1 MKFTDRKIKNLK
13 PKQERYEIWEG
24 NGLGVRVTPKGVKSW
39 VFMYR
44 YQGKARRMTLG
55 RYPKMTVAEAHSEHG
70 KALVSL
76 EKGIDPSEV
85 EVEKRRQDRRA
96 PTVKLLVDEYIEK
109 WAKPRKRSW
118 EKDQSTLDR
127 DVVTEWG
134 KRKAKDITR
143 RDVVILLDG
152 IVERGAPIQANR
164 TLAVIRKMFN
174 FAVSRDI
181 VPSNPCLQVKAPASE
196 NQRDRV
202 LSAEEIKLL
211 WDALTKVDR
220 KPGDDQ
226 EMRVTMAKGTALA
239 LQFQLLTAQRKGEV
253 AAAEWSEIDLEGK
266 LWTIPAEKS
275 KNKLPHRVPLSP
287 QAVSLLEQIK
297 KESKESIW
305 LFPSPRGQ
313 GKHHILETAIDHAA
327 RLNQEAIGIDHW
339 VPHDLRRTAA
349 SMMTSIGISRLVVSR
364 ILNHVESGITA
375 VYDRHSYDNEKRKA
389 LEAWSRKLGSILS
402 AETDHENVIDLRL
415 T

>member
-13 PKQERYEIWEG
+13 PKSERYEIWEG
-24 NGLGVRVTPKGVKSW
+24 NGLGIRVTPKGVKSW
-39 VFMYR
+39 VFIYR
-44 YQGKARRMTLG
+44 YQGKTRRLTLG
-55 RYPKMTVAEAHSEHG
+55 RYPKMTVAKAHADHG
-70 KALVSL
+70 KALLAL
-76 EKGIDPSEV
+76 EKDIDPGTIEV
-85 EVEKRRQDRRA
+85 EARRQDRRA
-96 PTVKLLVDEYIEK
+96 PTVKMLVDEYIEK

-118 EKDQSTLDR
+118 AKDESILDR
-127 DVVTEWG
+127 DVVSEWS

-143 RDVVILLDG
+143 RDVVLLLDG

-181 VPSNPCLQVKAPASE
+181 VPSNPCLQVKAPAPE

-202 LSAEEIKLL
+202 LSAEEIKIL
-211 WDALTKVDR
+211 WDALSQV
-220 KPGDDQ
+220 DQ
-226 EMRVTMAKGTALA
+226 EPADDKEVQVSMSKGTALA

-253 AAAEWSEIDLEGK
+253 AAAAWSEIDLTAK
-266 LWTIPAEKS
+266 LWAIPAEKS

-287 QAVSLLEQIK
+287 QAISLLEQIK
-297 KESKESIW
+297 DESKDSTW
-305 LFPSPRGQ
+305 LFPSPRGK
-313 GKHHILETAIDHAA
+313 GKRHILETAIDHAA

-349 SMMTSIGISRLVVSR
+349 SLMTSIGITRLVVSK

-375 VYDRHSYDNEKRKA
+375 VYDRHSYDAEKRHA
-389 LEAWSRKLGSILS
+389 LEAWGRKVDNILTGDQSGEVVSIHK
-402 AETDHENVIDLRL
+402 AG
-415 T
+415 

>member
-134 KRKAKDITR
+134 RRKAKEITR
-143 RDVVILLDG
+143 RDVVILLDK

-181 VPSNPCLQVKAPASE
+181 VPSNPCLQVKAPAPE
-196 NQRDRV
+196 KQRDRV
-202 LSAEEIKLL
+202 LSTEEIKIL
-211 WDALTKVDR
+211 WDALDR
-220 KPGDDQ
+220 VGQKSEG
-226 EMRVTMAKGTALA
+226 EGKEVSMSKGTALA
-239 LQFQLLTAQRKGEV
+239 LQFQLLTGQRKGEV
-253 AAAEWSEIDLEGK
+253 ATAEWDEIDLDGK

-287 QAVSLLEQIK
+287 QAVSLLELVK

-305 LFPSPRGQ
+305 LFPSPRGK
-313 GKHHILETAIDHAA
+313 GKRHILETAIDHAA

-339 VPHDLRRTAA
+339 VPHDLRRTSA

>member
-1 MKFTDRKIKNLK
+1 
-13 PKQERYEIWEG
+13 
-24 NGLGVRVTPKGVKSW
+24 
-39 VFMYR
+39 
-44 YQGKARRMTLG
+44 MTLG

-70 KALVSL
+70 KALVAL
-76 EKGIDPSEV
+76 EKGIDPGEV
-85 EVEKRRQDRRA
+85 EVEKRREDRKA
-96 PTVKLLVDEYIEK
+96 PTVKLLVEEYIEK

-118 EKDQSTLDR
+118 EKDQSILDR

-134 KRKAKDITR
+134 RRKAKEITR
-143 RDVVILLDG
+143 RDVVILLDK

-174 FAVSRDI
+174 FALSRDI
-181 VPSNPCLQVKAPASE
+181 VTANPCQQVKPPAAE
-196 NQRDRV
+196 RQRDRV
-202 LSAEEIKLL
+202 LSAAEIKTL
-211 WDALTKVDR
+211 WDTLDRVDQ
-220 KPGDDQ
+220 KSEG
-226 EMRVTMAKGTALA
+226 EGKEASMSKGTALA
-239 LQFQLLTAQRKGEV
+239 LQFQLLTSQRKGEV
-253 AAAEWSEIDLEGK
+253 ATAEWAEIDLDGK

-287 QAVSLLEQIK
+287 QAVSLLELVK
-297 KESKESIW
+297 NESKESIW

-313 GKHHILETAIDHAA
+313 GKRHILETAIDHAA

-375 VYDRHSYDNEKRKA
+375 VYDRHSYDVEKRSA
-389 LEAWSRKLGSILS
+389 LDAWGRKLEQIVYSEKPNNIVS
-402 AETDHENVIDLRL
+402 FNNK
-415 T
+415 

>member
-1 MKFTDRKIKNLK
+1 
-13 PKQERYEIWEG
+13 
-24 NGLGVRVTPKGVKSW
+24 
-39 VFMYR
+39 
-44 YQGKARRMTLG
+44 MTLG